1 MPHFDIKNE
10 HDRQQLKQ
18 LILNKKIMRDRRLH
32 DKIEQQT
39 QDEAL
44 ADLYAPLATAIAD
57 EIKPIAQENIDSI
70 NNLTNTLQSLPA
82 PLSLPDRHEVSPKTT
97 NLNVDQNVLK
107 ALALNSD
114 PKTNPKFKIEHIAA
128 NKFKFHKTPFTLVNR
143 TMRFEDGT
151 EFELTDNLLDALTNK
166 KNDLKKLSAKEKTD
180 FYLILRKTNSLVSGD
195 HKSKRGKAILK
206 F

>member
-10 HDRQQLKQ
+10 HDREQLKQ

-82 PLSLPDRHEVSPKTT
+82 PLSLPVVSRLPDSKTT

-107 ALALNSD
+107 ALALNGD

-128 NKFKFHKTPFTLVNR
+128 NKFEFYGTPFTLVDR

-151 EFELTDNLLDALTNK
+151 GFELSDNLLDALTNN

-180 FYLILRKTNSLVSGD
+180 FYLILRQTNSLGIGRS
-195 HKSKRGKAILK
+195 
-206 F
+206 

>member
-10 HDRQQLKQ
+10 HDREQLKQ

-82 PLSLPDRHEVSPKTT
+82 PLSLPDKT

-128 NKFKFHKTPFTLVNR
+128 NKFKFHGTPFTLVDR
-143 TMRFEDGT
+143 TMGFEDGT
-151 EFELTDNLLDALTNK
+151 EFELTNNLLDALTNN
-166 KNDLKKLSAKEKTD
+166 KNDLKKLSAKEKDD
-180 FYLILRKTNSLVSGD
+180 FYLLLRKTNSLVSGD
-195 HKSKRGKAILK
+195 HKSKRGKAILRK
-206 F
+206 